1 MSGQTL
7 LVILLVGLI
16 AGWLAGQIVQ
26 GTGFGNRHRG
36 GARWQLAPPPPAY
49 SFGVGDYPGK
59 SWSDH
64 RCDCASADSAT
75 YLSPRAM
82 VIGLHNLLDGICA
95 SSRSGAIG
103 GLGVAAP
110 FLITVDQL
118 AAMRTDG

>member
-7 LVILLVGLI
+7 GATIGAIVLLLI
-16 AGWLAGQIVQ
+16 
-26 GTGFGNRHRG
+26 
-36 GARWQLAPPPPAY
+36 
-49 SFGVGDYPGK
+49 
-59 SWSDH
+59 
-64 RCDCASADSAT
+64 SAT

-95 SSRSGAIG
+95 SSRSGALG

-110 FLITVDQL
+110 FLITVGQL